1 MSNDRVI
8 KTDGDLDITATDT
21 SVSGTLTV
29 SGQAT
34 LSGIAYPTAD
44 GALNQVIK
52 TNGSGALSFGDA
64 TGRKVTLS
72 NQTEANAYTPAE
84 QDLVL
89 VTGNV
94 SLTSQTLTHINFI
107 ISDTKT
113 LTIDQGTITGCTF
126 LGHKV
131 VCKAGSSHTSSGG
144 HQTSGFETIDINHCK
159 FNCGTVEFLQELVD
173 MGGVVDFD
181 VKNTHIYCNTYRYY
195 LTASTVSDQG
205 DDDTVTSPSSFM
217 NVQIIALEEGD
228 VTTGNNQRATA
239 DFFNVLV
246 TSAITLATER
256 DTLSTGP
263 INHLFGDTEVGGKTN
278 CKKITLTSA

>member
-1 MSNDRVI
+1 MGANREIKSDGNVI
-8 KTDGDLDITATDT
+8 IKGLTYPSGDGSA
-21 SVSGTLTV
+21 
-29 SGQAT
+29 
-34 LSGIAYPTAD
+34 
-44 GALNQVIK
+44 NQVIK
-52 TNGSGALSFGDA
+52 TNGSGTLSFGDA

-126 LGHKV
+126 LGNKV
-131 VCKAGSSHTSSGG
+131 VCKAGSNYTTSGS

-159 FNCGTVEFLQELVD
+159 FNCGTVEFLQELAD
-173 MGGVVDFD
+173 TAGVVDFD
-181 VKNTHIYCNTYRYY
+181 VKNTHVYCNTYRYY
-195 LTASTVSDQG
+195 LTASSIQDLG
-205 DDDTVTSPSSFM
+205 DENTVTSPSSFL

-239 DFFNVLV
+239 DFNNVLV
-246 TSAITLATER
+246 TSVITLATTRE
-256 DTLSTGP
+256 TLTTGHINP
-263 INHLFGDTEVGGKTN
+263 IEGDSETGGKTN
-278 CKKITLTSA
+278 CKKITLASA